1 MYRLDKHIL
10 CAVAGI
16 TADANILVQYA
27 RSSSQQYLYSYQE
40 PCPVEH
46 LVKAMCDLKQGYTQF
61 GGQRP
66 FGVSFLYAGWDK
78 HLGYQLYT
86 SDPSGNYGGW
96 KAFSIGAGKQAAES
110 ILKTDY
116 TDDLT
121 LEDAKKLV
129 IKILAKTI
137 DSTSL
142 NSEVGTLPFS
152 LAPPDLHY
160 PFSRLLSLSLPHSRC
175 YLTSIAFN
183 LQLSW
188 PCLPNKM
195 ERLLIPSI
203 PPKKSMTC
211 LL

>member
-116 TDDLT
+116 TDTIT
-121 LEDAKKLV
+121 LEEAKKLV
-129 IKILAKTI
+129 VKILAKTI

-142 NSEVGTLPFS
+142 NSEVGTFPLIS
-152 LAPPDLHY
+152 TLSGLAQRILA
-160 PFSRLLSLSLPHSRC
+160 S
-175 YLTSIAFN
+175 
-183 LQLSW
+183 
-188 PCLPNKM
+188 
-195 ERLLIPSI
+195 
-203 PPKKSMTC
+203 
-211 LL
+211 